1 MPGRAA
7 ILILALALPAC
18 RAGSADDGESAPAA
32 SGIPMGAV
40 GAVGAG
46 YDAPVSSSAPVP
58 VPRKK
63 GAAPLPLVPDPFAS
77 PPPTSG
83 DAGAPAR
90 PRPSKGTPL

>member
-1 MPGRAA
+1 VPGRAA
-7 ILILALALPAC
+7 VLILALALPAC
-18 RAGSADDGESAPAA
+18 RAGGTDDGESAPSP

-46 YDAPVSSSAPVP
+46 YDAPVSSGATVP
-58 VPRKK
+58 VPKKK
-63 GAAPLPLVPDPFAS
+63 GTGILPLVPDPFAS

-90 PRPSKGTPL
+90 PRPSRGTPL